1 MINGGR
7 FMKKLSLVCF
17 CALIVLMTTEAF
29 AQGQLIWNGKT
40 ILVHRT
46 VHEPGATTAFG
57 RIWISFAG
65 DNSDRTVNV
74 LSSANGFTFDGGPG
88 PIIGKRSRYGVRL
101 ASQCGNLYV
110 AYVGQDS
117 DSSVGVTMSPNAGA
131 TWPSEVVIGNA
142 DTSPTITAFGSNL
155 GVAWGNILFLDE
167 ILQAEARVVGCNLT
181 TASNLFCLFPNP
193 FNLFC
198 PDSPNAP
205 PFPAEMTGSPAWDAG
220 DARGFSRVSGQPMQF
235 KFGPLGGQSDFFGN
249 HSTSGPFLVNNP
261 ATGHHYVT
269 WIGGGNR
276 INVANLNTN
285 VHLVSADSSQNTPAL
300 AVFNN
305 QLFVVWRGGD
315 NRINVAST
323 NLF

>member
-1 MINGGR
+1 MINGGHL
-7 FMKKLSLVCF
+7 MKKYSLVCF
-17 CALIVLMTTEAF
+17 CALIALMTTEAF
-29 AQGQLIWNGKT
+29 AQGPLIWNGKT

-46 VHEPGATTAFG
+46 VDEPGATTAFG
-57 RIWISFAG
+57 RMWISFAG

-88 PIIGKRSRYGVRL
+88 PIIGKRSRYGVRI

-110 AYVGQDS
+110 AYIGRDS
-117 DSSVGVTMSPNAGA
+117 NSSVGVTMSPNAGA
-131 TWPSEVVIGNA
+131 TWPSEVVIDTNA
-142 DTSPTITAFGSNL
+142 ESSPTITTIGSNL
-155 GVAWGNILFLDE
+155 GVVWGEGFSISSPM
-167 ILQAEARVVGCNLT
+167 AVARMVGCDL
-181 TASNLFCLFPNP
+181 SSSLSGCLFNSSQ
-193 FNLFC
+193 NFC
-198 PDSPNAP
+198 PSAS
-205 PFPAEMTGSPAWDAG
+205 EMIGSPAWDAG
-220 DARGFSRVSGQPMQF
+220 DGRGFSRGFQQAMEF
-235 KFGPLGGQSDFFGN
+235 KFGPFGVQFNFFGN
-249 HSTSGPFLVNNP
+249 HSTSGPFLVYNP

-269 WIGGGNR
+269 WRGAGNR